1 MDQAVPGNNQ
11 PGIVDAA
18 WALGADLPC
27 QRPVRMQR
35 RDVATGVE
43 STVCIRCGTRV
54 ASLCPSC
61 ASLYRGDVAA
71 VLRDGLFGTAEDEVI
86 VLLTLTAP
94 SFGETHFVP
103 PQAPPKDEKKAHAG
117 WERRFGKRKCRCG
130 NKHLPGDKEWTGV
143 PRDSETYDYEGQVR
157 WNRMVPRLWT
167 RTADEL
173 TRVLLSDGSRLP
185 YAAVTEFQRRGAV
198 HLHVLMR
205 VPTTFTLDLYEDEGA
220 MRSKA
225 IEQIVAKV
233 GTYAPGDTS
242 GHRFEW
248 GGQAH
253 AQVIT
258 DAMGRD
264 KKRAAGYLAKLVT
277 YAAKDLA
284 SDGLGS
290 PIDEGPFAIH
300 LDTLTRQAQKSKC
313 SSHWASD
320 EGSHDCVD
328 CRRGQRSS
336 AWGFRGHTLRRSR
349 NWSTMSLTSC
359 REARRAWQAKGGVDG
374 SAEWFE
380 PDTGWSWSRR
390 KEWDR
395 MRQSAANAMTLAPP

>member
-43 STVCIRCGTRV
+43 STVFIRCGTRV
-54 ASLCPSC
+54 ASQCPSC

-185 YAAVTEFQRRGAV
+185 YAGVTEFQRRGAV

-205 VPTTFTLDLYEDEGA
+205 VPMTFTLDVYEDEGLCA
-220 MRSKA
+220 PRRSKRSWQRSGPTHPA
-225 IEQIVAKV
+225 TRQVTGSSGVGKHTHRSLLMRWV
-233 GTYAPGDTS
+233 GTRNAP
-242 GHRFEW
+242 
-248 GGQAH
+248 
-253 AQVIT
+253 
-258 DAMGRD
+258 
-264 KKRAAGYLAKLVT
+264 
-277 YAAKDLA
+277 
-284 SDGLGS
+284 
-290 PIDEGPFAIH
+290 
-300 LDTLTRQAQKSKC
+300 
-313 SSHWASD
+313 
-320 EGSHDCVD
+320 
-328 CRRGQRSS
+328 RGT
-336 AWGFRGHTLRRSR
+336 W
-349 NWSTMSLTSC
+349 
-359 REARRAWQAKGGVDG
+359 
-374 SAEWFE
+374 
-380 PDTGWSWSRR
+380 PSWSRMPQR
-390 KEWDR
+390 TWPVMDWVSPSTKARLPSTWTRSPDR
-395 MRQSAANAMTLAPP
+395 LRSPSAPAIGLAMRGVTSVLTADVGSARLHGGSAAIR